1 MLEFDLKRDEVTRRI
16 AYYNSLKAYLKN
28 SVDYS
33 TGAIGSGIEDPNVVV
48 NISKLIS
55 LSTQRSEMAYAVKA
69 IRSSKI
75 LTIKWKP

>member
-33 TGAIGSGIEDPNVVV
+33 KLPAPSVAGIEDPNVVV

-55 LSTQRSEMAYAVKA
+55 LSTQRSEMAYAVKK
-69 IRSSKI
+69 R
-75 LTIKWKP
+75 